1 MDIKLKRSDREP
13 LYIISF
19 VVCMCAFLTCI
30 VSITA
35 AATLNGYAWYMEAD
49 PYVIQENGQYN
60 SILEYFQENYESF
73 PKIWLVIESHMKIW
87 LILAIASGFVALI
100 ALIYLVVTV
109 GKRDEAG
116 QIIMSRF
123 DRIFSELQ
131 LAAILAIF
139 FLGGAAFTTM
149 ARDTIECVYEMSGG
163 ISAFSIVMDATFGI
177 VIGFGSAAMGL
188 ALILSGVK
196 KIKAGKFI
204 AHSLCGMIFSG
215 MYRDVYK
222 SGGAIRR
229 VMLLMI
235 LTCVLSA
242 TVFLA
247 PVVLIMI
254 LLFIPK
260 WMRKYEEIRNGL
272 EEVSNGNLDYKIPM
286 QGDDELDH
294 LAGEINK
301 ITEAT
306 SAAVQNELKVQR
318 MKTDLI
324 SNVSHDLKTPL
335 TSMVT
340 YIDLLKTEGL
350 DSPNASQYLDILQQ
364 KTERLR
370 QLTEDLFE
378 AAKAS
383 SGATPV
389 RMSRVDLLSLV
400 NQGLGELNEYVEESC
415 LEFVVSASKE
425 RYFVK
430 ADGQHLWRVIS
441 NLLGNVL
448 KYSQSGTRVYITF
461 AHQQADGGN
470 LVVLEIKNISKQS
483 LNIDPAEL
491 MERFKRG
498 DESRAT
504 EGSGL
509 GLAIAKDLM
518 KLMGGWLDIAI
529 DGDLFKAKIML
540 HAASEDDPIVADMED
555 IGDMSFRDSMDDL
568 GQQKDSDDITDLNHA
583 DSLTFIDEMKTGI
596 DETIPS
602 ADISSR
608 NVLSGIE
615 QTQTS
620 ASAVASSAVSAVSQ
634 GNLQRLRQ
642 AGRHSTESM

>member
-1 MDIKLKRSDREP
+1 MDIKLKNSDKRP

-19 VVCMCAFLTCI
+19 VVCVCAFLTCI
-30 VSITA
+30 ISIIA
-35 AATLNGYAWYMEAD
+35 AATLNGYSWYMEAD
-49 PYVIQENGQYN
+49 PYVIQENGQYG
-60 SILEYFQENYESF
+60 SILDYIQENHENF
-73 PKIWLVIESHMKIW
+73 PKIWLVIESHIKIW
-87 LILAIASGFVALI
+87 LILAITSGFIALI
-100 ALIYLVVTV
+100 GLIYLVVTV
-109 GKRDEAG
+109 GRRDEMG
-116 QIIMSRF
+116 RIIISRF

-131 LAAILAIF
+131 LAAILAVF
-139 FLGGAAFTTM
+139 FLGGAIFTQM
-149 ARDTIECVYEMSGG
+149 AQNIIECIYEMNGG
-163 ISAFSIVMDATFGI
+163 ISAFDIVIEATFGI
-177 VIGFGSAAMGL
+177 VIGFGAAALGL

-196 KIKAGKFI
+196 KIKAEAFI
-204 AHSLCGMIFSG
+204 THSICGLVFCG

-222 SGGAIRR
+222 SSSAMRR

-235 LTCVLSA
+235 FICILSA

-254 LLFIPK
+254 LLFTPK
-260 WMRKYEEIRNGL
+260 WMHKYEEIRNGL

-286 QGDDELDH
+286 QGDNELDH
-294 LAGEINK
+294 LASEINK

-306 SAAVQNELKVQR
+306 SIAVQNELKVQR

-340 YIDLLKTEGL
+340 YIDLMKTEGL
-350 DSPNASQYLDILQQ
+350 DSPNAPQYLDILQR

-400 NQGLGELNEYVEESC
+400 NQGLGELNEYVEESH
-415 LEFVVSASKE
+415 LEFVVAAPKE

-448 KYSQSGTRVYITF
+448 KYSQTGTRVYITL
-461 AHQQADGGN
+461 AHQQTDTGN
-470 LVVLEIKNISKQS
+470 LVFMEIKNISKQS
-483 LNIDPAEL
+483 LNIDPSEL

-540 HAASEDDPIVADMED
+540 HAASEDDPIVADMDDMKDMSGMDGVDGMEVMNHSMDMNAAD
-555 IGDMSFRDSMDDL
+555 IGDATESGSVDADVADDLMGLGPECGPGDMDDL
-568 GQQKDSDDITDLNHA
+568 DS
-583 DSLTFIDEMKTGI
+583 
-596 DETIPS
+596 PS
-602 ADISSR
+602 HMDTTNSP
-608 NVLSGIE
+608 
-615 QTQTS
+615 
-620 ASAVASSAVSAVSQ
+620 SAVSQ
-634 GNLQRLRQ
+634 GNLQRLRK
-642 AGRHSTESM
+642 AGQRAIE

>member
-1 MDIKLKRSDREP
+1 MDIKSKKSDSKP

-19 VVCMCAFLTCI
+19 VVCICAFLTCI
-30 VSITA
+30 VSIIA

-49 PYVIQENGQYN
+49 PYVIQESGQYD
-60 SILEYFQENYESF
+60 SILDYIRENHDSF
-73 PKIWLVIESHMKIW
+73 PKIWLVMESHMKIW
-87 LILAIASGFVALI
+87 LTLAIASGFIALI

-109 GKRDEAG
+109 GKRDEMDN
-116 QIIMSRF
+116 ICINRF
-123 DRIFSELQ
+123 DRVFSEIQ

-139 FLGGAAFTTM
+139 FLGGASFTTL
-149 ARDTIECVYEMSGG
+149 AKSVIECIYEMNGG
-163 ISAFSIVMDATFGI
+163 ISAFDIVMEATFGI
-177 VIGFGSAAMGL
+177 LIGFGSAALGL
-188 ALILSGVK
+188 GLILSGVK

-204 AHSLCGMIFSG
+204 TYSLCGLIFFG

-222 SGGAIRR
+222 SSSAMRR

-235 LTCVLSA
+235 LICVLSA
-242 TVFLA
+242 TIFLA

-254 LLFIPK
+254 FLFIPK
-260 WMRKYEEIRNGL
+260 WMHKYEEIRNGL

-340 YIDLLKTEGL
+340 YIDLMKTEGL
-350 DSPNASQYLDILQQ
+350 DSPNAPQYLDILQQ

-389 RMSRVDLLSLV
+389 RMSRVDLLSLL

-415 LEFVVSASKE
+415 LEFVVVAPKE

-448 KYSQSGTRVYITF
+448 KYSQEGTRVYITF
-461 AHQQADGGN
+461 AQQETDTEN
-470 LVVLEIKNISKQS
+470 LIFMEIKNISKQS
-483 LNIDPAEL
+483 LNMDPAEL

-518 KLMGGWLDIAI
+518 KLMGGWLDIII

-540 HAASEDDPIVADMED
+540 HAATEDDPIVADVED
-555 IGDMSFRDSMDDL
+555 MGDLTSMD
-568 GQQKDSDDITDLNHA
+568 I
-583 DSLTFIDEMKTGI
+583 MKAGM
-596 DETIPS
+596 DETALAADIDRVAAFAGMDPDPEEPLPSPPPPS
-602 ADISSR
+602 APSS
-608 NVLSGIE
+608 SQG
-615 QTQTS
+615 
-620 ASAVASSAVSAVSQ
+620 SAVSQ

-642 AGRHSTESM
+642 AGQQNTGSI